1 MPEEVEK
8 KEDNIN
14 SLCKKYFTPEL
25 CDESVTESK
34 RTLELKL
41 WTQLEMYGNK
51 IAGNY
56 SKLGQEDCE
65 DAIILAIGE
74 CFKNWRE
81 KEPQVAYSV
90 YYAAAVRRN
99 FIHANEERQERV
111 AKEVSLQ
118 ENILNNPDRT
128 VGDNVEDV
136 HEQNKNEIDAA
147 LSCIVERLDKIE
159 EFFCEEKNNSRES
172 ESTIN
177 CLSAFLTLEFAED
190 FSKWGSVIRE
200 EYGRNYSFMNKQ
212 VFGMRKVVNKKKLAE
227 LFGKP
232 ETAAS
237 RKFNGFLN
245 KIKQSV

>member
-1 MPEEVEK
+1 
-8 KEDNIN
+8 
-14 SLCKKYFTPEL
+14 
-25 CDESVTESK
+25 
-34 RTLELKL
+34 
-41 WTQLEMYGNK
+41 MYGNK

-99 FIHANEERQERV
+99 FAHANEKRQERV

-159 EFFCEEKNNSRES
+159 EFFCEE
-172 ESTIN
+172 
-177 CLSAFLTLEFAED
+177 
-190 FSKWGSVIRE
+190 VIRE
-200 EYGRNYSFMNKQ
+200 EYGRNYSFMNEQ

>member
-136 HEQNKNEIDAA
+136 HEQNKNENDAA

-159 EFFCEEKNNSRES
+159 EFFCKEKDSSRVNEN
-172 ESTIN
+172 TMN
-177 CLSAFLTLEFAED
+177 CLSALLTLELKDD
-190 FSKWGSVIRE
+190 FSKWGNVIRGE
-200 EYGRNYSFMNKQ
+200 FGRDYSFLNKQ
-212 VFGMRKVVNKKKLAE
+212 VFGMRERLDKKQVAA
-227 LFGKP
+227 LFGKSA
-232 ETAAS
+232 TRCS
-237 RKFNGFLN
+237 HILQDFLN
-245 KIKQSV
+245 KIKASV